1 MFDGE
6 IPFIVLSIHILSMS
20 IYIYH
25 LIKWVLAPQNCNKS
39 TLVDF

>member
-20 IYIYH
+20 IYH